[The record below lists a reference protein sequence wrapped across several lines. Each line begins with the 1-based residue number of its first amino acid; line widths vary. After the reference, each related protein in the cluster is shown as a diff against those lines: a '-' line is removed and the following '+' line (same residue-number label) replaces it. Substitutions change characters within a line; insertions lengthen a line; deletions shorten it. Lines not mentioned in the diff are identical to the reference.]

1 MSRWLLSRWALA
13 RQLSPASNAEYLG
26 IFPKLPLAEGRGDGW
41 GRQRLLADVGGDKTG
56 KFTDWTDCA
65 HRSQLSFGVKKGVKT
80 DHFLHEFSPASKL
93 SGNLLTSML
102 FT

>member
-56 KFTDWTDCA
+56 KFSDCRLTDCA
-65 HRSQLSFGVKKGVKT
+65 QRSQLSFGQ
-80 DHFLHEFSPASKL
+80 ERS
-93 SGNLLTSML
+93 
-102 FT
+102 